1 MSPEFECLDMAP
13 ARELYKMIS
22 LSGNEVSTHAVT
34 LNSLIESLVGLSE
47 ACQKDTDTEGSLLK

>member
-22 LSGNEVSTHAVT
+22 LSGNEGSTHAVT
-34 LNSLIESLVGLSE
+34 LKSLIESLVGLSE
-47 ACQKDTDTEGSLLK
+47 AYQKDIYTEGSLLR

>member
-1 MSPEFECLDMAP
+1 MSPEFECLDMVP

-22 LSGNEVSTHAVT
+22 LSGNEASTHAVT

-47 ACQKDTDTEGSLLK
+47 AYQKDTDTEGSLLK